1 LSELPGSDGD
11 GLVCPVGKL
20 KSRGASGTS
29 VPDSDA
35 PERREVE
42 KLGPGVPLQGIERRI
57 GWCRALP
64 PSSGPS
70 WDCPALRSIHE
81 AP

>member
-1 LSELPGSDGD
+1 
-11 GLVCPVGKL
+11 VG
-20 KSRGASGTS
+20 
-29 VPDSDA
+29 
-35 PERREVE
+35 EVE

-57 GWCRALP
+57 GWVRALP

-81 AP
+81 TP